1 MPANYRQAMILILQQ
16 PHKAATSAYCAYASC
31 RTAKPFEQGTYPE
44 HRGHLL
50 HMARSGKMTGVSF
63 VMHG

>member
-1 MPANYRQAMILILQQ
+1 MILILQQ

-31 RTAKPFEQGTYPE
+31 RTAKLSEQGTYPE
-44 HRGHLL
+44 NRGYLL
-50 HMARSGKMTGVSF
+50 HMVRSGKITGVSF